1 LLNGASVRSE
11 GRAGFNVPSLY
22 GLALGAPYLHHG
34 QAPTLDDLFTNT
46 EWGFHTNAGNANF
59 SVELTG
65 TKVDDLIAFLF
76 SIDASTPEIALPTDS
91 GTGASFDA
99 CPATFP

>member
-1 LLNGASVRSE
+1 MPA
-11 GRAGFNVPSLY
+11 LY

-46 EWGFHTNAGNANF
+46 AWGFHTNAGNANF
-59 SVELTG
+59 SVTLSDASN
-65 TKVDDLIAFLF
+65 VDDLVAFLF
-76 SIDASTPEIALPTDS
+76 SIDATTPEIDVPTDP

-99 CPATFP
+99 CPASFP